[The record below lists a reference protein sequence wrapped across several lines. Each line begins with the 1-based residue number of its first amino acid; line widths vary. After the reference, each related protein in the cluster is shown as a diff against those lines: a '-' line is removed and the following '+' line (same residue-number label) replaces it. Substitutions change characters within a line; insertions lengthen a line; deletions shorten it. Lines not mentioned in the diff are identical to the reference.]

1 MKTVATDSAEILSRH
16 NAEKAKIQGYAD
28 LTQEAKV
35 RRINELT
42 ERTNAEYAEAKE
54 AEKRRIEEN
63 VVSSRKDVYRVP
75 ASPTYSDAE
84 IAQVHAAFRSAWDS
98 GLIATANPMA
108 AQEELGEI
116 LEQAERTGDSLLAR
130 AAYHRGLDLG
140 LQPIVDRY
148 LASRPREAKALER
161 YNKATE
167 EANQAS
173 SIEHLLSGALAER
186 TLQ

>member
-1 MKTVATDSAEILSRH
+1 MTTEAQEILRDRDV
-16 NAEKAKIQGYAD
+16 EIQKIQGYAD
-28 LTQEAKV
+28 LTEEAKD
-35 RRINELT
+35 RRIAEVT
-42 ERTNAEYAEAKE
+42 ERAQAEYAEARE
-54 AEKRRIEEN
+54 AENRRREEN

-98 GLIATANPMA
+98 VLIATANPMA